1 MQQTNSTISLDA
13 SEEHMINVM
22 SLLGDETRFK
32 MFKILQSGK
41 QMCVSEIASALDVS
55 VPAVSQHFKLFELT
69 GIVDKQRYGQKICY
83 QLKTDDPIINNIIN

>member
-13 SEEHMINVM
+13 NEEHMINVM
-22 SLLGDETRFK
+22 SLLGDETRYK

-41 QMCVSEIASALDVS
+41 QMCVSEIAAALDIS

-69 GIVDKQRYGQKICY
+69 GIVDKERFGQKICY
-83 QLKTDDPIINNIIN
+83 QLKADDPIINNIVK